1 MFNNKYLFLCSKLL
15 AKSHTMK
22 RIAIFASGN
31 GTNAE
36 NIIRY
41 FKQNTGITVEIV
53 LSNHVNAKVLERSQK
68 LDTPS
73 TSFSR
78 NEFYKSSEVVDLL
91 KAKSID
97 LVVLAGF
104 MWLVPEHMIT
114 AFPNKIINI
123 HPALLPKYGGKGM
136 YGAHVHKAVSQAL
149 ETSTGI
155 TIHFVN
161 NKYDD
166 GDIIFQESVNILAG
180 ENPDSIAEKIH
191 ILEHRNFPK
200 VIEDILSQ

>member
-1 MFNNKYLFLCSKLL
+1 
-15 AKSHTMK
+15 MK

-41 FKQNTGITVEIV
+41 FKQSTDITVDIV
-53 LSNHVNAKVLERSQK
+53 LSNNANARVLDRSEK
-68 LDTPS
+68 LSVPTA
-73 TSFSR
+73 TFSKD
-78 NEFYKSSEVVDLL
+78 EFYKSSKVVDLL
-91 KAKSID
+91 KEKAID

-104 MWLVPEHMIT
+104 MWLVPENIIT
-114 AFPNKIINI
+114 AFHEKIINI

-136 YGAHVHKAVSQAL
+136 YGAHVHRAVSEAK

-155 TIHFVN
+155 SIHYVN

-166 GDIIFQESVNILAG
+166 GDIIFQASVNIKAG
-180 ENPDSIAEKIH
+180 ENPDTIAEKIH
-191 ILEHRNFPK
+191 VLEHRHFPV
-200 VIEDILSQ
+200 VIEEILLN